1 MDSKLLVL
9 GLLEVPSPFDNL
21 ETYFNRDRAI
31 PAITGVDDIK
41 ELREIHR
48 QLKTASTFSYSRSV
62 NIQIMDTHSK
72 VLKPYVNKLTDEDD
86 FI

>member
-9 GLLEVPSPFDNL
+9 GLLNVPSPFDSL
-21 ETYFNRDRAI
+21 KGHFERERAL
-31 PAITGVDDIK
+31 PVVASDKDIT
-41 ELREIHR
+41 ELRSIYR
-48 QLKTASTFSYSRSV
+48 DLKNSSSFVFSRTV
-62 NIQIMDTHSK
+62 NVQIMDTHSK